1 MKTKTYLIIFKK
13 KYRGYSNWYYVAYLI
28 SFKKNKI
35 CKLFFVKYEWLTNR
49 YGHKELFKR
58 YQNFNEL
65 ITLNRL
71 SRIYSEIDKAITN
84 EKIELNIEIK
94 FDFILE
100 IEETIKEYIY
110 ESMEREGVV

>member
-49 YGHKELFKR
+49 YGHQELLKR
-58 YQNFNEL
+58 YQNFNEA
-65 ITLNRL
+65 ITLARL
-71 SRIYSEIDKAITN
+71 SRIYSEINEAVIK
-84 EKIELNIEIK
+84 EKIELNFEVT
-94 FDFILE
+94 FAFTLE

-110 ESMEREGVV
+110 ELMEREGVV